1 MRSPARTAV
10 QLLLSVLAA
19 AILAGPLWSV
29 AQTAGAW
36 QGIRTVTQDQ
46 IARAMRAQKSQ
57 GYDLTA
63 TSNGVRLQVGVILD
77 LVWEAAQSD
86 PERRPLRINHEDYH
100 DAFLE
105 VLELSPEEAP
115 DFIRAA
121 YEAREDQLV
130 EYRRE
135 RVIARVRSGGDPRA
149 AMTVLA
155 GWPERPGVPPRYTY
169 EDTQSEPN
177 VRVTHEQV
185 NSYRILDF
193 GDMIIYDDIRGIRG
207 RATSGVLG
215 VLFSIIGDG
224 RAVQTRLAFS
234 SDGLQ
239 VARTTAQKI
248 VRITQTVTVYPDGR
262 VEPDVP
268 ADRPHLR
275 PIAERLEQPLEVD
288 YLPPPSDVV
297 PARD

>member
-1 MRSPARTAV
+1 
-10 QLLLSVLAA
+10 LLLSVLAA
-19 AILAGPLWSV
+19 AILVWPPWSV

-36 QGIRTVTQDQ
+36 QGIRTVTKEQ

-77 LVWEAAQSD
+77 LVREAAQSD
-86 PERRPLRINHEDYH
+86 PERHPLRVNHEDYY

-105 VLELSPEEAP
+105 VLELSPDEAP
-115 DFIRAA
+115 AFIRKAH
-121 YEAREDQLV
+121 EAREDQLI
-130 EYRRE
+130 EYRKE
-135 RVIARVRSGGDPRA
+135 RVLARVRSGGEPRA

-155 GWPERPGVPPRYTY
+155 GWPERPGARPHYTFT
-169 EDTQSEPN
+169 DTTSQPN
-177 VRVTHEQV
+177 VRVTHDQV

-193 GDMIIYDDIRGIRG
+193 GDMIVYDDIRGIRG

-215 VLFSIIGDG
+215 FLFSIIGDG
-224 RAVQTRLAFS
+224 RAVQTRLAIS
-234 SDGLQ
+234 ADAIQ
-239 VARTTAQKI
+239 VARTTAQK
-248 VRITQTVTVYPDGR
+248 VLTITQTVTVHPDGQ

-268 ADRPHLR
+268 SDRPDLR
-275 PIAERLEQPLEVD
+275 RIAERLEQPLEVD
-288 YLPPPSDVV
+288 YLPAPSDFV

>member
-1 MRSPARTAV
+1 MRARTRV
-10 QLLLSVLAA
+10 WPLLCILAA
-19 AILAGPLWSV
+19 AILGWPLSSS

-36 QGIRTVTQDQ
+36 QGIRTVTKEQ

-57 GYDLTA
+57 GYGLTA
-63 TSNGVRLQVGVILD
+63 TSNGVRLQAGVILD
-77 LVWEAAQSD
+77 LVREAAQSD
-86 PERRPLRINHEDYH
+86 PERRPLRINHEDYY

-105 VLELSPEEAP
+105 VLELSPRDAP
-115 DFIRAA
+115 AFIRKSHE
-121 YEAREDQLV
+121 YEEDQLV
-130 EYRRE
+130 EYRKE
-135 RVIARVRSGGDPRA
+135 RVIARVRRGGEPRA

-155 GWPERPGVPPRYTY
+155 GWPERPGARPHYTY
-169 EDTQSEPN
+169 RDTTSQPN

-193 GDMIIYDDIRGIRG
+193 GDMIVYDDIRGVHG

-215 VLFSIIGDG
+215 LLFSIIGDG
-224 RAVQTRLAFS
+224 RAVQTRMAFS

-248 VRITQTVTVYPDGR
+248 ITITQTVTVYPDGQ

-268 ADRPHLR
+268 SDRRDLR
-275 PIAERLEQPLEVD
+275 RIAERLEQPLEVD
-288 YLPPPSDVV
+288 YLPAPSDFV